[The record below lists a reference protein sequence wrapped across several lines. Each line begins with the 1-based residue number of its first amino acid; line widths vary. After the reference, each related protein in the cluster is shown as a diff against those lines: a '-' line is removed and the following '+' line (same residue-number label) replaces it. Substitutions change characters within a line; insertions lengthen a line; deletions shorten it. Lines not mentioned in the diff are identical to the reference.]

1 MVHYCRYLGE
11 VLNSYALMVR
21 ATGADVDSRR
31 YEMLRVLGREEK
43 VPDLPF
49 VEQPLRATRNPRV
62 WVMRGE
68 PSSEPMNETAEE
80 PNSVSVD
87 FYRWVSFPFGSAE
100 SPASVQRRRER
111 GLYLRPVDF
120 YRAEGDSTFSY
131 TQVAVRAGDTPVA
144 PAGYSI
150 LPGDP
155 QTVMGA
161 AAELAATVHRL
172 TAAPPAEPD
181 VPWEELPW
189 TFMATAEAVAT
200 AEEGGAERP
209 DHWASMDRRWD
220 RNMAA
225 EKQGPEESVPGCRR
239 R

>member
-1 MVHYCRYLGE
+1 MRFKPLAP
-11 VLNSYALMVR
+11 VLIPL
-21 ATGADVDSRR
+21 R
-31 YEMLRVLGREEK
+31 YEILRVLVPEED

-68 PSSEPMNETAEE
+68 PWSELVNELAEE

-87 FYRWVSFPFGSAE
+87 FHRCVSLPFGSAE
-100 SPASVQRRRER
+100 SPTSVQHRRGRE
-111 GLYLRPVDF
+111 LYAGRVDL
-120 YRAEGDSTFSY
+120 YPAEGDSTFSY
-131 TQVAVRAGDTPVA
+131 TQVAVRAGEKTSVA

-155 QTVMGA
+155 QTVRGA
-161 AAELAATVHRL
+161 AAELAATVHGL
-172 TAAPPAEPD
+172 MAAPPAEPG

-189 TFMATAEAVAT
+189 AFMALAEAVAT
-200 AEEGGAERP
+200 AEEGGAKRP
-209 DHWASMDRRWD
+209 DHWASMNRRWD

-225 EKQGPEESVPGCRR
+225 EG
-239 R
+239 